1 MKRSVTITKGEGEDT
16 FNDLVIMEADQYD
29 QFFGKKNQSTSNF
42 RDDELID
49 NDQD

>member
-1 MKRSVTITKGEGEDT
+1 MKRSITITKGEGEDT

-29 QFFGKKNQSTSNF
+29 QVFGKKNQSTSNF